1 MAGVSGGL
9 ALGIAG
15 AGAGL
20 AAAGA
25 AALVVRPLPR
35 LAPRVRPYTVVAR
48 ARLRGDVDLI
58 APPPAPV
65 DPGGGTVRRLFV
77 PPLRAMA
84 ARIGRIVERRD
95 DAALERI
102 LRQAGYRAVTP
113 ADYRA
118 RVVSRLTM
126 SASAG
131 AAFGMVVMGSAVA
144 TVALACCGAVFGA
157 SRTRG
162 RVDRAIRDRC
172 ERMRLELYTVNQLL
186 AMHVRTG
193 AGPIQAVQRLVDRGE
208 GAVVDELDAVLVAVR
223 HGTPEARAFRA
234 AAELTPEP
242 NAARTYNVFAAGA
255 ERGVDL
261 AGALRALSEDLRDA
275 RREEIRKT
283 ATKRRAAMLVP
294 TIAVLAPVMLLFIA
308 APLPSIVF
316 GNR

>member
-1 MAGVSGGL
+1 VSSGNV
-9 ALGIAG
+9 ALWIAV

-25 AALVVRPLPR
+25 AALVIRPLPR

-48 ARLRGDVDLI
+48 ARLGGNVDVSVL
-58 APPPAPV
+58 PPVPV
-65 DPGGGTVRRLFV
+65 DPGGGTLRRLFV
-77 PPLRAMA
+77 PPLRALA
-84 ARIGRIVERRD
+84 GRVGRVVERRD
-95 DAALERI
+95 DAALERT
-102 LRQAGYRAVTP
+102 LRQAGYRTVTP

-118 RVVSRLTM
+118 RVASRLTLF
-126 SASAG
+126 ATAG
-131 AAFGMVVMGSAVA
+131 ALFGVVVIGSPIA
-144 TVALACCGAVFGA
+144 TLALACCGALFGA
-157 SRTRG
+157 MRTRG
-162 RVDRAIRDRC
+162 RVDRAIRDRS

-208 GAVVDELDAVLVAVR
+208 GAVIDELRGVLLAVR
-223 HGTPEARAFRA
+223 HGTPEARAFRDA
-234 AAELTPEP
+234 ADLTPEP
-242 NAARTYNVFAAGA
+242 NAARTYNLFAAGA

-283 ATKRRAAMLVP
+283 STKRRAAMLVP

-316 GNR
+316 GSR